1 MILARE
7 QPCAASHTLHI
18 ERSGLRRTCHND
30 ALYAWLVKSLG
41 QYLNAHQDACR
52 ATAQPCIHRFSVIC
66 RRFASHDLGHYAVIV
81 EGICE
86 ALSMLYGHTER
97 DRRHAWCMFLIG
109 IDNALIP
116 SRSVYRVAQLSFIK
130 IACCGLYLIKTHFRS
145 YGDSARCTQV
155 SELDEINNTFD
166 IERWLVD
173 NRLVVQPVRCGCNH
187 QDKGVGER

>member
-81 EGICE
+81 EGVCE

-97 DRRHAWCMFLIG
+97 DRRHIRRMFQIG

-130 IACCGLYLIKTHFRS
+130 VACCSLYLIKTHFS
-145 YGDSARCTQV
+145 PDSNGFWRTQV
-155 SELDEINNTFD
+155 SELY
-166 IERWLVD
+166 
-173 NRLVVQPVRCGCNH
+173 
-187 QDKGVGER
+187 